1 MRLPVCLALAGALF
15 LTAGCKRAQTPADE
29 NPPPAPAKFETA
41 RQLFLEEW
49 VDLVG
54 TTQPLPDKA
63 ARVTAAV
70 EGRVLSLL
78 KDKDGKPATKDGNP
92 VAEGQEVPAGTPIVQ
107 LDATIVRT
115 TRDKLAAGQK
125 VLKTEIDQAESGVK
139 LASIKLKGLKGLQAN
154 DDTRGG
160 GPTVGRMP
168 LVSTLAIEEAEVAL
182 EDAKSKVET
191 AKFKLE
197 AGDKELAALN
207 EQLQLYTLA
216 APIKGKLGRLLVVPG
231 QTLAI
236 GAPVTDVVDV
246 SEQIDVLCFVPAQIA
261 RKLKVGQTAQ
271 VIGSEGGDSSGPQGK
286 VEFIAEQAEPDTGN
300 FAVKVR
306 FPNSEAKL
314 PVNAVMQ
321 LRVQTHEGKPCLA
334 IPESALMEDTDPPT
348 VVVVQET
355 DKKFKN
361 DKGEMVPVYEAIRL
375 KARIGLRDRV
385 KHAVEI
391 LGLDDPEKK
400 WHGNVEEAL
409 FVTEKGQGLQ
419 NDDKVRLEEEDE

>member
-1 MRLPVCLALAGALF
+1 MSLLRWRVALAGAAL
-15 LTAGCKRAQTPADE
+15 LVALPLGCKRAEPPADE

-41 RQLFLEEW
+41 RQLSLEEW

-54 TTQPLPDKA
+54 TTQPLPDKV
-63 ARVTAAV
+63 ARVTAPV
-70 EGRVLSLL
+70 EGRVLTVLRGE
-78 KDKDGKPATKDGNP
+78 DGKPVT
-92 VAEGQEVPAGTPIVQ
+92 EGQEIPAGTVIVQ
-107 LDATIVRT
+107 LDATIVRAN
-115 TRDKLAAGQK
+115 RDRTEAQQK
-125 VLKTEIDQAESGVK
+125 VLQQETNQAKLTVK
-139 LASIKLKGLKGLQAN
+139 LATIEVERLKELKESE
-154 DDTRGG
+154 DKRG
-160 GPTVGRMP
+160 GPTVGRVP
-168 LVSTLAIEEAEVAL
+168 LVSPIEIKKADVAL
-182 EDAKSKVET
+182 EDAQSKQRAAEL
-191 AKFKLE
+191 KQE
-197 AGDKELAALN
+197 AGEKDLAALN
-207 EQLQLYTLA
+207 EQFKLFTLA
-216 APIKGKLGRLLVVPG
+216 APIKGKLGRILVVPG

-236 GAPVTDVVDV
+236 GTLVTDVVDV
-246 SEQIDVLCFVPAQIA
+246 SGQIDVLCFVPAKIA
-261 RKLKVGQTAQ
+261 QKLKVGQPAQ
-271 VIGSEGGDSSGPQGK
+271 LGRLNPDQTDEASGPQGK

-314 PVNAVMQ
+314 PVNAVLQ
-321 LRVQTHEGKPCLA
+321 LRVQTHEDKPCLA

-361 DKGEMVPVYEAIRL
+361 DKGEVVPVYEAVRL